1 MTRFLFALCCLVSSV
16 QAQTLMVLGDSLSA
30 GYQMPADQSWPALL
44 NQKWQQQGGEHQL
57 INASISGET
66 TQGALAR
73 LPALLKEH
81 KPDWVLIELGG
92 NDGLR
97 GFAPAITRDNLAR
110 MVALTTEL
118 QVKTVLTQIQLPRNY
133 GARYLRQ
140 FEQIFPELAAANA
153 LPLMPFFMDDIALR
167 PELMMNDGIH
177 PTAAAQPLIRDR
189 VASFIEPLLTQ
200 YCPQYPPIRT
210 IGPCRPKTKI
220 PPKRDLCFH
229 DHQRSSIW
237 RNRSCATPTSRSGW
251 NLEMKRSHPT
261 FLTMASLK
269 LPLREVLSVMKRSD
283 MRASLRISWVRR

>member
-30 GYQMPADQSWPALL
+30 GYQMPAEESWPALL

-81 KPDWVLIELGG
+81 QPDWVLIELGG

-110 MVALTTEL
+110 MVALTKEL

-177 PTAAAQPLIRDR
+177 PAAAAQPLIRDR

-200 YCPQYPPIRT
+200 
-210 IGPCRPKTKI
+210 
-220 PPKRDLCFH
+220 
-229 DHQRSSIW
+229 
-237 RNRSCATPTSRSGW
+237 
-251 NLEMKRSHPT
+251 
-261 FLTMASLK
+261 
-269 LPLREVLSVMKRSD
+269 
-283 MRASLRISWVRR
+283 

>member
-1 MTRFLFALCCLVSSV
+1 
-16 QAQTLMVLGDSLSA
+16 MVLGDSLSA

-44 NQKWQQQGGEHQL
+44 NQKWQQQGGEYQL

-81 KPDWVLIELGG
+81 QPDWVLIELGG

-110 MVALTTEL
+110 MVALTKEL

-177 PTAAAQPLIRDR
+177 PTAEAQPLIRDR

-200 YCPQYPPIRT
+200 
-210 IGPCRPKTKI
+210 
-220 PPKRDLCFH
+220 
-229 DHQRSSIW
+229 
-237 RNRSCATPTSRSGW
+237 
-251 NLEMKRSHPT
+251 
-261 FLTMASLK
+261 
-269 LPLREVLSVMKRSD
+269 
-283 MRASLRISWVRR
+283 